1 MFQKLFLT
9 LITFV
14 NLGALYAV
22 QFYSKFEP
30 FYIITGTYLISCI
43 LVLLFYQLSSAPGS
57 NLARLIEKM
66 LSSSKAI
73 IFLTFLAVLDLI
85 IFMLF
90 VPTSS
95 ITFLET
101 EMQTKFLF
109 IGFLIF
115 FIPFILTKIN
125 IDPKGKDIEE
135 LFWTQF
141 LESIQSKK
149 PSPEFSLFILA
160 KIQLKFLPLNKRKST
175 VAQENVQNEFIS
187 DEISTTTF
195 PLDYSQNL
203 EPQELEQPQSNP
215 LFDSEESYSEE
226 NVFEKYFEEIYQLI
240 PELKQLVEKKPVN
253 IRPELFLNIIIEKTL
268 RDEKMM
274 KFFKECS
281 EIKIV

>member
-9 LITFV
+9 LITFG

-30 FYIITGTYLISCI
+30 FYIIAGTYLISCI
-43 LVLLFYQLSSAPGS
+43 LVLLFYQLTSTSGT

-101 EMQTKFLF
+101 ELQTKFLF
-109 IGFLIF
+109 VGFLIF
-115 FIPFILTKIN
+115 FIPFILTKLN

-135 LFWTQF
+135 LFWAQF
-141 LESIQSKK
+141 LESIKYKK
-149 PSPEFSLFILA
+149 PSSEFSLFILA
-160 KIQLKFLPLNKRKST
+160 KIQLKFLPLNRKKATFDQEST
-175 VAQENVQNEFIS
+175 QNEFVS
-187 DEISTTTF
+187 DEIATTTF
-195 PLDYSQNL
+195 PLDYSQKL
-203 EPQELEQPQSNP
+203 EPQELEQQHSNS
-215 LFDSEESYSEE
+215 LFDSEEAYSDV
-226 NVFEKYFEEIYQLI
+226 NVFEKYFEEIYQLV

-253 IRPELFLNIIIEKTL
+253 IRPELFLNIIIDKTL

-281 EIKIV
+281 EIKVV